1 MIVNVHEAR
10 TNLSRLLERVV
21 AGEEIII
28 GRSGR
33 PVARLVPYVEDR
45 APRSPGRWAGRVL
58 ISDDF
63 DDTPADLLDA
73 FEAG

>member
-1 MIVNVHEAR
+1 MIVNVHDAK

-33 PVARLVPYVEDR
+33 PVARLVPYVADR
-45 APRSPGRWAGRVL
+45 TPRSPGRWAGRVV
-58 ISDDF
+58 IADDF
-63 DDTPADLLDA
+63 DETPPAVVDA